1 MSIYR
6 IWAMTRK
13 EFRHIVR
20 DLGTLFLVTLM
31 PLFLLFL
38 LAYAV
43 TADIRH
49 VPVAVLDLDHTPTS
63 RAFIQ
68 QISVGQDLT
77 LIGQTSSWDEIE
89 ALLMRD
95 RIKAALVIA
104 PGFER
109 QLFAMQGMPLQV
121 IIDGTEPESGGFAVD
136 HISRRAEAFAT
147 QMLADRLTAE
157 GMDADA
163 LAPIDLRVRVWFNP
177 NLKNSIGI
185 VPGLVAMVL
194 GVPGMSIALTLA
206 REHEHGTMEQLMAT
220 PIGRAEL
227 LIGKM
232 LPYVASGLLNVPLVT
247 AAALLAFHVPFHG
260 SFGLF
265 LALSALFFFA
275 LLSMN
280 ILVGAFVRSQAA
292 ALALSM
298 LVVFFP
304 GFFLTGIFF
313 PISAMPPIML
323 TEAYS
328 LPSTHYAVIARAL
341 FVRGVGLDV
350 LWPYAAALFALGVI
364 FTGLAALLFRKK
376 LA

>member
-1 MSIYR
+1 MSIHR

-20 DLGTLFLVTLM
+20 DRGTLFLVTLM

-77 LIGQTSSWDEIE
+77 LTGQTSSWGEIE

-109 QLFAMQGMPLQV
+109 QLLAMQGMPLQV

-247 AAALLAFHVPFHG
+247 VAALLAFHVPFHG

-328 LPSTHYAVIARAL
+328 LPSTHYAAIARAL

-350 LWPYAAALFALGVI
+350 LWPYAAALFAQGVI